1 MIWVTAD
8 LHLGHKNIIKETY
21 ADRPFKTVDEMN
33 WTIINNINSI
43 VKPSDTL
50 CILGD
55 FALGKKK
62 KVAYWISLIN
72 GYKILILG
80 NHDRHFL
87 QREFKSQKLQHFIDL
102 GFDEVY
108 GKMIIVK
115 IQNHKMILTHKPI
128 FIEGKITLNVGV
140 DKWNFYPIPI
150 PSDKDLILCGHVHE
164 KWIAKSG

>member
-1 MIWVTAD
+1 MKWVTAD
-8 LHLGHKNIIKETY
+8 LHLDHKNIIKY
-21 ADRPFKTVDEMN
+21 CLRPFKTINEMN
-33 WTIINNINSI
+33 WTIISNINSI
-43 VKPSDTL
+43 VKPDDTL
-50 CILGD
+50 YILGD

-80 NHDRHFL
+80 NHDRQFL

-108 GKMIIVK
+108 GKMIIL
-115 IQNHKMILTHKPI
+115 NNMILVHVPI
-128 FIEGKITLNVGV
+128 FIKGKITLNVGV
-140 DKWNFYPIPI
+140 DKWNFYPIPL

-164 KWIAKSG
+164 KWIAKCD